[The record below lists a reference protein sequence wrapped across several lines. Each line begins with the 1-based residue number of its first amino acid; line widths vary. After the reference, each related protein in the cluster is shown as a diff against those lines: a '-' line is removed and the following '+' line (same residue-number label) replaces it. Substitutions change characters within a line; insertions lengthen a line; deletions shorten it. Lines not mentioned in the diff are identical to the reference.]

1 MKRTSSF
8 CGGGGGITAESTSI
22 DDSTSSAVESF
33 GSEDDSRV
41 AGFPTTG
48 DATRDAVTPGS
59 RFAVRA
65 AFNRFSASSFAI
77 RSCSCIASAEVY
89 KIR

>member
-1 MKRTSSF
+1 MRRTSSF

-22 DDSTSSAVESF
+22 DDSTSSADEGF
-33 GSEDDSRV
+33 GSDDSGV
-41 AGFPTTG
+41 AGFPTAG
-48 DATRDAVTPGS
+48 DATRDAVAPGS
-59 RFAVRA
+59 LFAVSA
-65 AFNRFSASSFAI
+65 AFNRFSASSLAI

>member
-1 MKRTSSF
+1 MRRTSSF

-22 DDSTSSAVESF
+22 DDSTSSADEGF
-33 GSEDDSRV
+33 GSDDSGV
-41 AGFPTTG
+41 AGFPTAG
-48 DATRDAVTPGS
+48 DATRDAVAPGS
-59 RFAVRA
+59 RFAVSA
-65 AFNRFSASSFAI
+65 AFNRFSASSLAI

>member
-8 CGGGGGITAESTSI
+8 CGGGGGTTARSTSI
-22 DDSTSSAVESF
+22 DDSTSSVDEGF
-33 GSEDDSRV
+33 GSDDSGV
-41 AGFPTTG
+41 AGFPTAG
-48 DATRDAVTPGS
+48 DATREAVAPGS

-65 AFNRFSASSFAI
+65 AFSRFSASSLAI
-77 RSCSCIASAEVY
+77 RSCSCIASADVY

>member
-8 CGGGGGITAESTSI
+8 CGGRGGITAKSTSI
-22 DDSTSSAVESF
+22 DDSTSSVDEGF
-33 GSEDDSRV
+33 GSDDSGV
-41 AGFPTTG
+41 GGFPTAG
-48 DATRDAVTPGS
+48 DATRDAVAPGS

-65 AFNRFSASSFAI
+65 AFNRFSASSLAI

>member
-8 CGGGGGITAESTSI
+8 CGGRGGITAESTSI
-22 DDSTSSAVESF
+22 DDSTSSPDKRF
-33 GSEDDSRV
+33 GSDDSGV
-41 AGFPTTG
+41 AGFPTAG
-48 DATRDAVTPGS
+48 DASRDAVAPGS

-65 AFNRFSASSFAI
+65 AFNRFSASSLAI

>member
-1 MKRTSSF
+1 MA
-8 CGGGGGITAESTSI
+8 AESTSI
-22 DDSTSSAVESF
+22 DDSTSSTDEDF
-33 GSEDDSRV
+33 GSDDSEV
-41 AGFPTTG
+41 AGFPTAG

-59 RFAVRA
+59 LFAVRA
-65 AFNRFSASSFAI
+65 AFNRFSASSLAK

>member
-22 DDSTSSAVESF
+22 DDSTSSTDEDF
-33 GSEDDSRV
+33 GSDDSEV
-41 AGFPTTG
+41 AGFPTAG

-59 RFAVRA
+59 LFAVRA
-65 AFNRFSASSFAI
+65 AFNRFSASSLAI